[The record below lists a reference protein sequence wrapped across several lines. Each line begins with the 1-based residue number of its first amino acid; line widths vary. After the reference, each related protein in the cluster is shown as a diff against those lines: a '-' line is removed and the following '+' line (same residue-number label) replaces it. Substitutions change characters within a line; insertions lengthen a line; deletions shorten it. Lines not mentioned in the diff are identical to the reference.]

1 MVHLANVAGDVLIMI
16 ALKVCHLQLWNDHQ
30 HVAEHLRALL
40 NKMALVKSL
49 QVVNVVSEISRHEVA
64 ALLLDQHLVLASNSV
79 HLVLALLDLLVTR
92 SHVLCDQC
100 AQLSKRLLLRVN
112 HLLPFEVLDVVQ
124 VFDFFFASL
133 EHEFDFAGVES
144 DTLDLLADG
153 VELKIE
159 LGTRLVQSHQLVE

>member
-92 SHVLCDQC
+92 SHVLYKSTES
-100 AQLSKRLLLRVN
+100 ASSAIISNLTFVINAHSSAS
-112 HLLPFEVLDVVQ
+112 
-124 VFDFFFASL
+124 DFFF
-133 EHEFDFAGVES
+133 E
-144 DTLDLLADG
+144 
-153 VELKIE
+153 
-159 LGTRLVQSHQLVE
+159 